1 MRLRTRIEFT
11 RSIMTQLTLG
21 YSDSEDR
28 LWLVF
33 PDDGTQLW
41 LTRRM
46 TQILLQH
53 LAQQMTASCPSADP
67 LISLKPEVRVA
78 LEFEAAHE
86 SEHDPVPPA
95 AGKSTAGHG
104 NAVNPGAI
112 HVISSITLKMNAS
125 QVRLE
130 ANAPGYSRV
139 LGMTRAEAH
148 RMLGALARRSK
159 AAGWNLADLPA
170 WLIA

>member
-1 MRLRTRIEFT
+1 
-11 RSIMTQLTLG
+11 MTQLTLG

-46 TQILLQH
+46 TQVLLQH
-53 LAQQMTASCPSADP
+53 LAQQMTASCPGADP
-67 LISLKPEVRVA
+67 VISLKPEVRVA

-86 SEHDPVPPA
+86 AEHDPVPSATGKGA
-95 AGKSTAGHG
+95 AGNG
-104 NAVNPGAI
+104 NAGSAVSPATV

-130 ANAPGYSRV
+130 ANAPGYTRV
-139 LGMTRAEAH
+139 MGMTRAEAH

-159 AAGWNLADLPA
+159 AAGWNLTDLPA
-170 WLIA
+170 WLTT

>member
-1 MRLRTRIEFT
+1 
-11 RSIMTQLTLG
+11 MTQLTLG

-28 LWLVF
+28 LWLIF
-33 PDDGTQLW
+33 PEDGTQLW

-46 TQILLQH
+46 TQVLLQH
-53 LAQQMTASCPSADP
+53 LARQMTASCPGAAP
-67 LISLKPEVRVA
+67 TISLKPEVRIA

-86 SEHDPVPPA
+86 AEHDPVPQQ
-95 AGKSTAGHG
+95 AGKSSGSNGGAGG
-104 NAVNPGAI
+104 NAGTA
-112 HVISSITLKMNAS
+112 HVISAITLKMNAS

-130 ANAPGYSRV
+130 ASAPGYCRV

-159 AAGWNLADLPA
+159 AAGWNITDLPP
-170 WLIA
+170 WLHF

>member
-1 MRLRTRIEFT
+1 
-11 RSIMTQLTLG
+11 MTQLTLG

-28 LWLVF
+28 LWLIF

-46 TQILLQH
+46 TLILLQH
-53 LAQQMTASCPSADP
+53 MAQQMTASCPSAAP
-67 LISLKPEVRVA
+67 TISLKPEVRVA

-86 SEHDPVPPA
+86 AEHDPVPQQ
-95 AGKSTAGHG
+95 AGKNGASRTDTGGSG
-104 NAVNPGAI
+104 NTGTV

-125 QVRLE
+125 QIRLE

-159 AAGWNLADLPA
+159 AAGWNITDLPP
-170 WLIA
+170 WLQV

>member
-1 MRLRTRIEFT
+1 
-11 RSIMTQLTLG
+11 MTQLTLG

-46 TQILLQH
+46 TQVLLQH
-53 LAQQMTASCPSADP
+53 LAQQMTASCPGAAP
-67 LISLKPEVRVA
+67 TVSLKPEVRVA

-86 SEHDPVPPA
+86 AEHDPVPQQT
-95 AGKSTAGHG
+95 GKSSSSNGGTGGAGT
-104 NAVNPGAI
+104 I

-159 AAGWNLADLPA
+159 AAGWNIADLPP
-170 WLIA
+170 WLHC